1 MYSVYRLHPLA
12 SNARMPASDGG
23 DLPELTVRLHL
34 KVLAEPEFFSI
45 DEMVEA
51 MRETY
56 RQAGIRVDVVGTQSL
71 DLSAMASIFVGE
83 CRSGV
88 VTHEIEALFENQ
100 DDVAEGDVVVYF
112 VHATVP
118 PLNGCAVHPAGKPG
132 AVVASVAT
140 RWTLAHEVGHVLGLS
155 HVADTTRLMNHMTGP
170 ISKSPPDLSPGEVAT
185 MRTSRLVRRR
195 SP

>member
-1 MYSVYRLHPLA
+1 
-12 SNARMPASDGG
+12 MPASDGG

-56 RQAGIRVDVVGTQSL
+56 RQAGIRVDVISTQSL
-71 DLSAMASIFVGE
+71 DLPAQKSIFVGE
-83 CRSGV
+83 CFSGV
-88 VTHEIEALFENQ
+88 VTPEQEALFENR
-100 DDVAEGDVVVYF
+100 DGVEKGDVVVYF
-112 VHATVP
+112 VLATVLP
-118 PLNGCAVHPAGKPG
+118 FNGCAVHPAGKPG
-132 AVVASVAT
+132 AVVARKAT
-140 RWTLAHEVGHVLGLS
+140 RWTLAHEVGHVLGLG
-155 HVADTTRLMNHMTGP
+155 HVSDTTRLMNHTTVT
-170 ISKSPPDLSPGEVAT
+170 ISKSPPDLSPGEIAI